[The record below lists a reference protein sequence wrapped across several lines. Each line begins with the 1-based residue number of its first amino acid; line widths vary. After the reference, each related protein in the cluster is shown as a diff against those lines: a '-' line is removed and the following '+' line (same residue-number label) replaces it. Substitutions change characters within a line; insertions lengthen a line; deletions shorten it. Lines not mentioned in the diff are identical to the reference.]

1 MLFSLQAKNYN
12 RIEYLNP
19 GIEYSFKI
27 KYKITVEGRLVPV
40 CLHGIIV
47 LLYIN
52 VFTGTDG

>member
-27 KYKITVEGRLVPV
+27 KYKILAVQGHHPKQ
-40 CLHGIIV
+40 
-47 LLYIN
+47 
-52 VFTGTDG
+52 